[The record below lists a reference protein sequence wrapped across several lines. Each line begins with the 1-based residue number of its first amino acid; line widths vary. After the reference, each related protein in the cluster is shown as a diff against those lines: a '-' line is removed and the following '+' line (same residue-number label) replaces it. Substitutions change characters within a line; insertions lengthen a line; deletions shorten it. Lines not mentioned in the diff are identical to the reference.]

1 MRKSR
6 SLATRFRDLFDIK
19 RTVVH
24 THLLNQEWL
33 VNYFGNLSVQDSM
46 SQSNASKN
54 TFNKFNVPLLKMDNF
69 TVIKIL
75 NSNHQLNLLKKQKK
89 FLGVYPRNKL
99 PTITNYPIKYRSK

>member
-33 VNYFGNLSVQDSM
+33 VNYFGNLSVQDSL
-46 SQSNASKN
+46 SQCLKAMLQKIHSINLMYTSF
-54 TFNKFNVPLLKMDNF
+54 TNKV
-69 TVIKIL
+69 
-75 NSNHQLNLLKKQKK
+75 
-89 FLGVYPRNKL
+89 
-99 PTITNYPIKYRSK
+99 